1 MSDDRALHQPIANP
15 PAHKQLDPAL
25 QAQICG
31 NTVAIVLADD
41 WNTTPLTVTFDDP
54 DRAPYV
60 CDGRDGDAET
70 AAVEL
75 PRPLQF
81 FDGKPLVA
89 HAVDLACSCGF
100 ADVLVLL
107 CNPGCYEQDARAAI
121 GDKARV
127 QTLSQERLDAAK
139 EELNLFE
146 LFCINSAAL
155 LTARDLLD
163 ATPAADNAMFIGC
176 TSPRITPWHIAQLC
190 LRQDEKPDCDVVFS
204 WIYWLRRLPVLVSRG
219 FFETARKQHLF
230 ELRPG
235 SFYRP
240 LPMLDVEEVVFGEEK
255 LAGNESSSA
264 ARDAFFAAKPMSA
277 LEAVALAHKLESA
290 NADDAAKTVQ
300 GLSQENRVLL
310 GNAQHV
316 VANISKKQSSD
327 TAKEIARASAWGKR
341 NMRDFAIFDDRQHKG
356 KLVYLD
362 SAATSQRL
370 LAAVNAEA
378 SFNNNANANIYRGSY
393 GLSAQATAAFNEAR
407 IVLEDHLGSAR
418 RQMAFTANTSD
429 SANKAAQSWALRNL
443 NEGDAILITLSEHH
457 SNMLPWRIAAQ
468 ARGAEVHYTPLDGS
482 GRIDMD
488 AYRQLL
494 QEHRVKLVCVAQISN
509 SLGLINPVREMADAA
524 HAAGARIFV
533 DAAQSFPHLA
543 INVQELECDFL
554 AFSGHKAYG
563 PFGVGGLWISDAA
576 FAEMDPAFAGG
587 GTISHVGRDSYY
599 LRQGAIQYEL
609 GTPPIAQAIGLARAV
624 EQLDELGMDAVAA
637 HSAALTKHLLAGLE
651 LLADVTVWGDHT
663 QEDGQ
668 TGLVSF
674 TLYGVSCARVAG
686 DLGALGVCI
695 RAGGQCALPFHAAMG
710 LDGSCRISLGIHNT
724 AQDIEAAITAI
735 AMSAKLAGKDKVFI
749 D

>member
-1 MSDDRALHQPIANP
+1 
-15 PAHKQLDPAL
+15 
-25 QAQICG
+25 
-31 NTVAIVLADD
+31 
-41 WNTTPLTVTFDDP
+41 
-54 DRAPYV
+54 
-60 CDGRDGDAET
+60 
-70 AAVEL
+70 
-75 PRPLQF
+75 
-81 FDGKPLVA
+81 
-89 HAVDLACSCGF
+89 
-100 ADVLVLL
+100 
-107 CNPGCYEQDARAAI
+107 
-121 GDKARV
+121 
-127 QTLSQERLDAAK
+127 
-139 EELNLFE
+139 
-146 LFCINSAAL
+146 
-155 LTARDLLD
+155 
-163 ATPAADNAMFIGC
+163 
-176 TSPRITPWHIAQLC
+176 
-190 LRQDEKPDCDVVFS
+190 
-204 WIYWLRRLPVLVSRG
+204 
-219 FFETARKQHLF
+219 
-230 ELRPG
+230 
-235 SFYRP
+235 
-240 LPMLDVEEVVFGEEK
+240 
-255 LAGNESSSA
+255 
-264 ARDAFFAAKPMSA
+264 
-277 LEAVALAHKLESA
+277 
-290 NADDAAKTVQ
+290 
-300 GLSQENRVLL
+300 
-310 GNAQHV
+310 
-316 VANISKKQSSD
+316 
-327 TAKEIARASAWGKR
+327 
-341 NMRDFAIFDDRQHKG
+341 
-356 KLVYLD
+356 
-362 SAATSQRL
+362 
-370 LAAVNAEA
+370 
-378 SFNNNANANIYRGSY
+378 
-393 GLSAQATAAFNEAR
+393 
-407 IVLEDHLGSAR
+407 
-418 RQMAFTANTSD
+418 
-429 SANKAAQSWALRNL
+429 
-443 NEGDAILITLSEHH
+443 
-457 SNMLPWRIAAQ
+457 MLPWRIAAQ
-468 ARGAEVHYTPLDGS
+468 ARGAEVHYIPLDGS

-543 INVQELECDFL
+543 INVQELGCDFL

-735 AMSAKLAGKDKVFI
+735 AMSAKLTGKDEVFI